1 MKMNRRDMK
10 KQVKKTIASFLV
22 QYMRDT
28 APHDAPNLLAEIKL
42 DVFRD
47 GYEGTEAEQ
56 RRLENILYE
65 MHREAHEY
73 EV

>member
-1 MKMNRRDMK
+1 MNKRDMK
-10 KQVKKTIASFLV
+10 KQIKQTVATFLV
-22 QYMRDT
+22 QNMRDT
-28 APHDAPNLLAEIKL
+28 APHDAPNLIAEIKL

-47 GYEGTEAEQ
+47 GYTGTEAEQ

-65 MHREAHEY
+65 MHREAYDY

>member
-1 MKMNRRDMK
+1 MNRRDMK
-10 KQVKKTIASFLV
+10 KQVKKTVASFLL

-28 APHDAPNLLAEIKL
+28 YTHDAPNLLAEIKL

-47 GYEGTEAEQ
+47 GYTGTEAEQ
-56 RRLENILYE
+56 ERLERILYE

>member
-1 MKMNRRDMK
+1 VNRRDMK

-22 QYMRDT
+22 NALNHPDERTSLID
-28 APHDAPNLLAEIKL
+28 EIKL

-47 GYEGTEAEQ
+47 GYTGTDAEVH
-56 RRLENILYE
+56 RLQQILFE
-65 MHREAHEY
+65 LHREAYEY

>member
-1 MKMNRRDMK
+1 
-10 KQVKKTIASFLV
+10 
-22 QYMRDT
+22 MRDT
-28 APHDAPNLLAEIKL
+28 YTHDAPNLLAEIKL

-47 GYEGTEAEQ
+47 GYTGTEAEQ
-56 RRLENILYE
+56 ERLERILYE